1 MVGNQADHTTNLK
14 ENVMHVTCAPA
25 SPINNPALLEGTLVI
40 ETIVVNPVR
49 GSKKKDEMKRVTLA
63 THRCVTFAEA
73 EVLVDKFKEFNSVSI
88 KAGFINATWTA
99 RKYL

>member
-1 MVGNQADHTTNLK
+1 
-14 ENVMHVTCAPA
+14 MHVTCAPA

-63 THRCVTFAEA
+63 THRCLTFTEA
-73 EVLVDKFKEFNSVSI
+73 QDIMDKFKEFNSVSI
-88 KAGFINATWTA
+88 KPEFINATWTA
-99 RKYL
+99 RRYL

>member
-1 MVGNQADHTTNLK
+1 MQVHCTP
-14 ENVMHVTCAPA
+14 V
-25 SPINNPALLEGTLVI
+25 SPVDNPALLEGTLVI
-40 ETIVVNPVR
+40 ETMVVIPFI
-49 GSKKKDEMKRVTLA
+49 GSNKKKDEMKRVTLA